1 MIDIPLRDRHGT
13 VCKTL
18 TRRGFLGRAAR
29 LGITAAA
36 ATALPGAVPA
46 SAAGADGDLFLLG
59 LEEHF
64 ATPELQRLNGIRF
77 PKGVP
82 RFDIDDVGA
91 GRIADMDAAGI
102 DMQVLSALT
111 PGAQNLPGAEGVA
124 YARKL
129 NSWVANE
136 VVPAW
141 PDGFRAFATLP
152 LSVPE
157 AAPDELEYAVREL
170 GFVGCMTYGA
180 IHGKFLDHADF
191 APVLARAEALGV
203 PIYIHPNWA
212 SPRVMDIYY
221 NGLGNEWVSRVLSGA
236 GYGWHQ
242 EVALQCLR
250 MISSGVFDRFPRLQ
264 IIVGHMGEGLPFLDD
279 DQRVLPRRTVEAG
292 AVGHGR
298 GPGDVRGGLSV
309 REQQGRRGLVA
320 RGRPAPDGQG
330 EDRPQERRDTSRH
343 RPFPKGTALRRW
355 IAAPFIRGSPLG
367 SLTGCLHPSASEIRP
382 RMDNLLRDHN

>member
-1 MIDIPLRDRHGT
+1 MIDAPSRPGHGRI
-13 VCKTL
+13 
-18 TRRGFLGRAAR
+18 RRASSRREFLGRAAG
-29 LGITAAA
+29 LGIAAA
-36 ATALPGAVPA
+36 ATTALPGRLPA
-46 SAAGADGDLFLLG
+46 AAAGEDGDLFLLG

-82 RFDIDDVGA
+82 RFDINDVGA

-102 DMQVLSALT
+102 DLQVLSALT

-136 VVPAW
+136 VIPAH
-141 PDGFRAFATLP
+141 PDRFRAFATLP
-152 LSVPE
+152 LSEPQ

-191 APVLARAEALGV
+191 APVLARAEALEV

-212 SPRVMDIYY
+212 SQQVMDIYY

-250 MISSGVFDRFPRLQ
+250 MIASGVFDRFPKLQ
-264 IIVGHMGEGLPFLDD
+264 IIVGHMGEGLPFFYWRFGDD
-279 DQRVLPRRTVEAG
+279 LARITADTLRKPVQQYFHDNFWITTSAFFRDELLRLV
-292 AVGHGR
+292 
-298 GPGDVRGGLSV
+298 LSV
-309 REQQGRRGLVA
+309 M
-320 RGRPAPDGQG
+320 G
-330 EDRPQERRDTSRH
+330 EDRVMFAVDYPFVSNKGGADWLRAVDLPRAVKEKIAHKNAERLLGIG
-343 RPFPKGTALRRW
+343 PF
-355 IAAPFIRGSPLG
+355 
-367 SLTGCLHPSASEIRP
+367 
-382 RMDNLLRDHN
+382 

>member
-1 MIDIPLRDRHGT
+1 MIDAPSRPGHGM
-13 VCKTL
+13 V
-18 TRRGFLGRAAR
+18 RRASSRREFLGRAAG
-29 LGITAAA
+29 LGIAAA
-36 ATALPGAVPA
+36 ATTALPGRLPA
-46 SAAGADGDLFLLG
+46 AAAGEDGDLFLLG

-82 RFDIDDVGA
+82 RFDINDVGA

-102 DMQVLSALT
+102 GIQVLSALT

-136 VVPAW
+136 VIPAH
-141 PDGFRAFATLP
+141 PDRFRAFATLP
-152 LSVPE
+152 LSEPQ

-191 APVLARAEALGV
+191 APVLARAEALEV

-212 SPRVMDIYY
+212 SPQVMDIYY

-250 MISSGVFDRFPRLQ
+250 MIASGVFDRFPKLQ
-264 IIVGHMGEGLPFLDD
+264 IIVGHMGEGLPFFYWRFGDD
-279 DQRVLPRRTVEAG
+279 LARITADTLRKPVQQYFHDNFWVTTSAFFRDELLRLV
-292 AVGHGR
+292 
-298 GPGDVRGGLSV
+298 LSV
-309 REQQGRRGLVA
+309 M
-320 RGRPAPDGQG
+320 G
-330 EDRPQERRDTSRH
+330 EDRVMFAVDY
-343 RPFPKGTALRRW
+343 PFVSNKGGADWLRAVDLPRAVKEK
-355 IAAPFIRGSPLG
+355 IAHGNA
-367 SLTGCLHPSASEIRP
+367 EK
-382 RMDNLLRDHN
+382 LLRIDPF